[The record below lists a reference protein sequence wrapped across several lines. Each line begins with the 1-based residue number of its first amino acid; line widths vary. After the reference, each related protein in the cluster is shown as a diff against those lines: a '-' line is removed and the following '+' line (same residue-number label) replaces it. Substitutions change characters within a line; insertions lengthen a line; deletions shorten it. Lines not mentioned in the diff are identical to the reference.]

1 MREQT
6 YYLPSDYELKPGRDI
21 EVFVSHFCAEGF
33 KEYEDVYE
41 IFSALTGKGIC
52 LNHNCREDPKDTFP
66 IGQFYEYAFERF
78 KVVLHETRF
87 LRYAKKLIKT
97 ILKVDPTSILV
108 VDEQSGKISCV
119 WPTAEG
125 LRYRIRIDELGIFGM
140 EDGCVVV
147 R

>member
-1 MREQT
+1 MSEQT
-6 YYLPSDYELKPGRDI
+6 YYLPSDYELKTGRDI
-21 EVFVSHFCAEGF
+21 EVFVSHFCSEDF
-33 KEYEDVYE
+33 KEYEDGYE

-52 LNHNCREDPKDTFP
+52 LNHNRREDPKGAFP
-66 IGQFYEYAFERF
+66 VSEFYEYSFERF
-78 KVVLHETRF
+78 RVVLHEKRF

-97 ILKVDPTSILV
+97 LLKVDPTSILV
-108 VDEQSGKISCV
+108 VDEQSGKISGV

>member
-1 MREQT
+1 MSEQT
-6 YYLPSDYELKPGRDI
+6 CYLPSDYELKPGRDI
-21 EVFVSHFCAEGF
+21 EVFVSHFCSKDF

-52 LNHNCREDPKDTFP
+52 LNHNRREDPKDTFP
-66 IGQFYEYAFERF
+66 VGQFYEYAFERF
-78 KVVLHETRF
+78 RVVLHEKRF

-97 ILKVDPTSILV
+97 LLKVDPTSILV
-108 VDEQSGKISCV
+108 VDEQSGKISGV

-125 LRYRIRIDELGIFGM
+125 LCYRIRIDELGIFGM